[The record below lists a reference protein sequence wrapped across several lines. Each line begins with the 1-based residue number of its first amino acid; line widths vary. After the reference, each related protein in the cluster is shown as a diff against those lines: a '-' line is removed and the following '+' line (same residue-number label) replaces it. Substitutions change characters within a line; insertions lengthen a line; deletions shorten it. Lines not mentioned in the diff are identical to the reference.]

1 MMLKRWSVTNFKPIR
16 GRLDLEL
23 APITLLA
30 GLNSCGKS
38 SFLQSIL
45 LVQQTLANQNR
56 ERILV
61 FNGSMVSLGTFDEVV
76 NDQTD
81 TGSMGI
87 GFELWKNNR
96 SFSGFPE
103 NVRFDIS
110 FGKDQDPFQAEVLEA
125 TLSLDWPGVE
135 MPVFSY
141 RSSKFP
147 KNPGFLLINSKIDN
161 ATLVSKNHFLPVF
174 GIFGAPLKL
183 KEDFLV
189 PEFLRDA
196 FVPLLRY
203 LGPLR
208 ADPSTIHTSPTGEP
222 DDVGKQGEHAAAV
235 YEARKLLPVRWL
247 PPGESESRENTLEE
261 AMAAWLVYL
270 GMAKG
275 VASQEAARGFTWM
288 VKTHGD
294 KARPL
299 FSVGVGVSQVL
310 PILVAGLLAP
320 EGAVLIIEQPELHLH
335 PRAQARLGDFFV
347 SLARLGKQC
356 LIETHSDTLV
366 NQLRLHMVK
375 GGDTVRELVKIYFV
389 EQDEQGDAKFEPVKV
404 SEGGNI
410 VNWPEGF
417 LDESVKQEEAIA
429 HAAIV
434 RRSTR
439 SRQGA

>member
-1 MMLKRWSVTNFKPIR
+1 MLKRWSVTNFKPIR
-16 GRLDLEL
+16 GRLDLDL
-23 APITLLA
+23 APVTLLA

-45 LVQQTLANQNR
+45 LIQQTLMNQNR
-56 ERILV
+56 ERVLV
-61 FNGSMVSLGTFDEVV
+61 FNGPLVFLETFDDVINARADV
-76 NDQTD
+76 A
-81 TGSMGI
+81 SI
-87 GFELWKNNR
+87 GVGFILAKHNHA
-96 SFSGFPE
+96 SGKLFS
-103 NVRFDIS
+103 NTKLDVS
-110 FGKDQDPFQAEVLEA
+110 FGKSNSMFDTEVLEG
-125 TLSLDWPGVE
+125 TLSLDWNVTDP
-135 MPVFSY
+135 FSFFY
-141 RSSKFP
+141 RSSKEEDSKFTVT
-147 KNPGFLLINSKIDN
+147 NSKNSTPIL
-161 ATLVSKNHFLPVF
+161 TTKNHFLPTF
-174 GIFGAPLKL
+174 GITSPDPNKNIFIPTFFQ
-183 KEDFLV
+183 D
-189 PEFLRDA
+189 EFRLN
-196 FVPLLRY
+196 VRY
-203 LGPLR
+203 IGPLR

-235 YEARKLLPVRWL
+235 YEARKLLPVRWV

-347 SLARLGKQC
+347 SLAHLGKQC

-375 GGDTVRELVKIYFV
+375 GGEAVRELVSIYFV
-389 EQDEQGDAKFEPVKV
+389 EQDEQGDARFEPVKV

-429 HAAIV
+429 QEAL
-434 RRSTR
+434 RRRASR
-439 SRQGA
+439 SRSSA

>member
-1 MMLKRWSVTNFKPIR
+1 LQQTHLGYPHIGYLIIQSRDSR
-16 GRLDLEL
+16 EL
-23 APITLLA
+23 ALD
-30 GLNSCGKS
+30 
-38 SFLQSIL
+38 
-45 LVQQTLANQNR
+45 V
-56 ERILV
+56 
-61 FNGSMVSLGTFDEVV
+61 
-76 NDQTD
+76 
-81 TGSMGI
+81 
-87 GFELWKNNR
+87 
-96 SFSGFPE
+96 
-103 NVRFDIS
+103 DI
-110 FGKDQDPFQAEVLEA
+110 
-125 TLSLDWPGVE
+125 
-135 MPVFSY
+135 
-141 RSSKFP
+141 
-147 KNPGFLLINSKIDN
+147 
-161 ATLVSKNHFLPVF
+161 NHFLPGHF
-174 GIFGAPLKL
+174 SSDPSDKN
-183 KEDFLV
+183 
-189 PEFLRDA
+189 EFSTYIKKFDTTQILIDEFSR
-196 FVPLLRY
+196 LIRY

-235 YEARKLLPVRWL
+235 YEARKLLTVRWV

-347 SLARLGKQC
+347 SLAHLGKQC

-375 GGDTVRELVKIYFV
+375 GGEAVRELVSIYFV
-389 EQDEQGDAKFEPVKV
+389 EQDEQGDARFEPVKV

-429 HAAIV
+429 QEAL
-434 RRSTR
+434 RRRASR
-439 SRQGA
+439 SRSSA